1 MNVTAISPIAR
12 VAAPY
17 AAHIARVDDT
27 RPTWEA
33 ERLAQ
38 TVAAREAQ
46 RSAQAQAAWEAQRI
60 ARARE
65 TARSAEAAKASDSPA
80 SSQTIHA
87 RADAAALAAADA
99 LPTLDVFRDQYAD
112 TRLRRA
118 VDAYAAQPD
127 PVAQRAG
134 NANDLGTIEG
144 LMPLQAYRVAMA
156 NPQVQELQ
164 TAVAMKA
171 ASVAVP
177 AVANIG
183 ATENVTDNAR
193 YRPGFSPAMS

>member
-1 MNVTAISPIAR
+1 MNITAISPIAR

-17 AAHIARVDDT
+17 AAHITRVDDT
-27 RPTWEA
+27 RPSWEA

-46 RSAQAQAAWEAQRI
+46 RNAQAQAAWEAQRI

-65 TARSAEAAKASDSPA
+65 AARSTEAARASDSPA
-80 SSQTIHA
+80 SSQTIHT

-99 LPTLDVFRDQYAD
+99 LPSLDVFRDQYAD

-118 VDAYAAQPD
+118 LDTYTAQPD

-183 ATENVTDNAR
+183 ATENATDNAR
-193 YRPGFSPAMS
+193 YRPGFSAAIS